1 MAENVCSCWARLEIK
16 GLSRVFKLI
25 QPFYRNLGA
34 TLGHEVAKV
43 ALGLNYIPTSGTLRE
58 VTPSGAPLGMYDEQ
72 FASLPNLPLQIVERK
87 ILVPLREGLPE
98 RKAAVQ
104 QLQFWKD
111 KLGAARE
118 QGNETAITHAI
129 YMARRADIQ
138 LRMAEDFGGRND
150 VGVRTQFICFGD
162 VALVSCN
169 VEPFCEIGLAIKR
182 QSPFPF
188 TLVSGYS
195 NGRLVYLPTAQE
207 WARGGYEVEN
217 SPFGQGTA
225 EGWQREVVQTLNEL
239 RRETDHAPSR

>member
-1 MAENVCSCWARLEIK
+1 
-16 GLSRVFKLI
+16 
-25 QPFYRNLGA
+25 
-34 TLGHEVAKV
+34 
-43 ALGLNYIPTSGTLRE
+43 
-58 VTPSGAPLGMYDEQ
+58 MYDEQ